1 MGKAGAVD
9 KDLIDRF
16 VEALEAVPE
25 ADASIV
31 AYEER
36 YDDARLDAEVELTVS
51 GKSHTL
57 FIELRKS
64 VYPRDAQQILWSLQR
79 LAGHANQER
88 RKSVIPVIVAES
100 ISPGAKDLLKSEAC
114 GFFDKGGSLFIPAR
128 GAYIYIDKPPPKS
141 HEKTVGGLFRGKR
154 SQVLHALLLHRD
166 EWFGVHELAKLAEV
180 SPATTSET
188 LSALEQFEWL
198 DARGKGPSKE
208 RKLGSPGAVLDEWR
222 KRVLASTRRQK
233 AKLFYIPRSKPNEI
247 MDRLS
252 VFCEE
257 RGLKHV
263 FTGDT
268 AAQVYAPFL
277 TDVARTT
284 CRLAF
289 GYEVDALSA
298 KLDAR
303 EVQEGANLQVI
314 ETRESGEFLFKE
326 RIQGHWLAS
335 PVQVY
340 LDLLQS
346 AGRSKDMAENLRH
359 EKIGF

>member
-1 MGKAGAVD
+1 ME
-9 KDLIDRF
+9 KDLIDQF
-16 VEALEAVPE
+16 LEALETVPDAE
-25 ADASIV
+25 ASIV
-31 AYEER
+31 AYDER
-36 YDDARLDAEVELTVS
+36 HGDARLDAEAELTVS

-57 FIELRKS
+57 FIEVKKT

-79 LAGHANQER
+79 LASHANQER
-88 RKSVIPVIVAES
+88 RKTVIPVIIAES

-128 GAYIYIDKPPPKS
+128 GAYIYIDRPPTKS

-154 SQVLHALLLHRD
+154 SQVLHSLLVHAG

-180 SPATTSET
+180 SPATASET

-208 RKLGSPGAVLDEWR
+208 RKLALPGAVLDEWT
-222 KRVLASTRRQK
+222 KRIFASPRRQK

-257 RGLKHV
+257 RGLDHV
-263 FTGDT
+263 FTGET
-268 AAQVYAPFL
+268 AAQIYAPFL

-284 CRLAF
+284 CRLAP
-289 GYEVDALSA
+289 GSKANALYA
-298 KLDAR
+298 ALDAHQ
-303 EVQEGANLQVI
+303 VQEGANFQVI
-314 ETRESGEFLFKE
+314 ETKESGAFLFKE

-346 AGRSKDMAENLRH
+346 AGRGKDMAEHLRH
-359 EKIGF
+359 EKVGF

>member
-1 MGKAGAVD
+1 MEKE
-9 KDLIDRF
+9 LIDRF

-25 ADASIV
+25 AEASIV

-36 YDDARLDAEVELTVS
+36 HGDARLDAEAELTVG
-51 GKSHTL
+51 GKSYTL
-57 FIELRKS
+57 FIEFRKS

-79 LAGHANQER
+79 LASHANQER

-100 ISPGAKDLLKSEAC
+100 ISPGAKDLLKSESC
-114 GFFDKGGSLFIPAR
+114 GFFDKGGSLFVPAR
-128 GAYIYIDKPPPKS
+128 GAYIYIDRPPPKS

-154 SQVLHALLLHRD
+154 SQVLHALLVHSG
-166 EWFGVHELAKLAEV
+166 EWFGVHDLAKLAEV

-208 RKLGSPGAVLDEWR
+208 RKLASPGAVLDEWT
-222 KRVLASTRRQK
+222 KRVLASPRRQK
-233 AKLFYIPRSKPNEI
+233 AKLFYVPRSKPNEI

-252 VFCEE
+252 LFCEE
-257 RGLKHV
+257 RGIDHV
-263 FTGDT
+263 FTGET

-284 CRLAF
+284 CRLTPRSEA
-289 GYEVDALSA
+289 DALYA
-298 KLDAR
+298 AIDAR
-303 EVQEGANLQVI
+303 QVQEGANFQVI
-314 ETRESGEFLFKE
+314 ETRDSGAFLFKE
-326 RIQGHWLAS
+326 QIQGHWLAS

-346 AGRSKDMAENLRH
+346 AGRSKDMAEYLRN

>member
-1 MGKAGAVD
+1 MEKE
-9 KDLIDRF
+9 LIDRF

-25 ADASIV
+25 AEASIL

-36 YDDARLDAEVELTVS
+36 HGDARLDAEAEFTVG
-51 GKSHTL
+51 GKSYTL

-64 VYPRDAQQILWSLQR
+64 AYPRDAQQILWSLQR
-79 LAGHANQER
+79 LASHANQER

-128 GAYIYIDKPPPKS
+128 GAYIYIDRPPPKS

-154 SQVLHALLLHRD
+154 SQVLHALLVHSG
-166 EWFGVHELAKLAEV
+166 EWFGVHDLAKLAEV

-208 RKLGSPGAVLDEWR
+208 RKLASPGAVLDEWT
-222 KRVLASTRRQK
+222 KRVLASPRLQK
-233 AKLFYIPRSKPNEI
+233 AKLFYVPRSKPNEI

-252 VFCEE
+252 LFCEE
-257 RGLKHV
+257 RGLDHV
-263 FTGDT
+263 FTGET

-284 CRLAF
+284 CRLIPGSEADAF
-289 GYEVDALSA
+289 YAA
-298 KLDAR
+298 LDAR
-303 EVQEGANLQVI
+303 QVQEGANFQVI
-314 ETRESGEFLFKE
+314 ETRESGAFLFKE
-326 RIQGHWLAS
+326 QIQGHWLAS

-346 AGRSKDMAENLRH
+346 AGRSKDMAEYLRN